1 MVSVFG
7 MGVLSMIFFMTK
19 VALTVSAA
27 LLDFIALDFIAL
39 DFMALDFIALA
50 FIAFIALAFIAFIA
64 FGCDLEF
71 PDFFA
76 AFIAVAFDFMTLDPA
91 ARRTWLAVRF
101 RVPAW
106 RVIDDAAAARRRF
119 MAFMDILPRREEL
132 VRDSF
137 RRERPRARP

>member
-7 MGVLSMIFFMTK
+7 KGVVLTTFFMTK
-19 VALTVSAA
+19 VGLTVSAA

-39 DFMALDFIALA
+39 DF
-50 FIAFIALAFIAFIA
+50 IALAFIAFIA
-64 FGCDLEF
+64 FGGDLDF
-71 PDFFA
+71 TDFFA

-119 MAFMDILPRREEL
+119 IASMDILPRREEL
-132 VRDSF
+132 VRDNF
-137 RRERPRARP
+137 RREQPRARP

>member
-7 MGVLSMIFFMTK
+7 KGVLTTIFFMTK

-27 LLDFIALDFIAL
+27 LLDFIAL

-50 FIAFIALAFIAFIA
+50 FIAFIALAFIAF
-64 FGCDLEF
+64 GCDLEF

-76 AFIAVAFDFMTLDPA
+76 AFIAVALDFMTLDPA
-91 ARRTWLAVRF
+91 ARRTWLAGCV
-101 RVPAW
+101 RVPTW